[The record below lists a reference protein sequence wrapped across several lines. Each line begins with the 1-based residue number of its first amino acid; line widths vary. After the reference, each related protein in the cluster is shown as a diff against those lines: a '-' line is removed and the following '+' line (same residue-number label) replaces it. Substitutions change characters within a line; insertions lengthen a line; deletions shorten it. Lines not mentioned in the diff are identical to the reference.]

1 MQVTGEPCSGN
12 QVLAEF
18 RPQQVPG
25 SVKVPQTG
33 FPESGSGPEFDVL
46 GKWFAAGSVNQVM
59 NSLLGIPPEFFVYT
73 FFNNKTFIRPR
84 VGAEVNLLLHWSLDH
99 QRLRRIVASW
109 CQPRR

>member
-46 GKWFAAGSVNQVM
+46 GKVVCSRSCEPSYELA
-59 NSLLGIPPEFFVYT
+59 
-73 FFNNKTFIRPR
+73 
-84 VGAEVNLLLHWSLDH
+84 VGDTT
-99 QRLRRIVASW
+99 
-109 CQPRR
+109 